1 MLSKYK
7 QIEYDS
13 ETVFELASHVLQASI
28 GDYVE

>member
-1 MLSKYK
+1 MLIKYY

-13 ETVFELASHVLQASI
+13 ETVFELSSHVLQASI